1 MSTVLIIAAHPN
13 DEILDVGGTVA
24 KHVAMGDKVFALI
37 LGEGQT
43 SRFEVRDNAPKA
55 LIDDLH
61 HDSILAG
68 RAVGFEKVLF
78 ENLPDNRF
86 DTLDLL
92 DVVKKVEKIIS
103 ELRPNIVYT
112 HHGGD
117 LNIDH
122 QITYQAVLTA
132 TRPVNP
138 CSVKELY
145 TFETLS
151 STEWNFLG
159 GKHMFVP
166 NVFIDVEEYFQKKVE
181 AMKCYKSEL
190 CEFPHPRSVK
200 GMEVLAQKWGSVVGK
215 QYVEAFQ
222 LIRKIVE

>member
-1 MSTVLIIAAHPN
+1 M
-13 DEILDVGGTVA
+13 
-24 KHVAMGDKVFALI
+24 
-37 LGEGQT
+37 
-43 SRFEVRDNAPKA
+43 
-55 LIDDLH
+55 
-61 HDSILAG
+61 
-68 RAVGFEKVLF
+68 
-78 ENLPDNRF
+78 
-86 DTLDLL
+86 
-92 DVVKKVEKIIS
+92 
-103 ELRPNIVYT
+103 
-112 HHGGD
+112 
-117 LNIDH
+117 
-122 QITYQAVLTA
+122 TA

>member
-1 MSTVLIIAAHPN
+1 MSTVLIIAAHPD
-13 DEILDVGGTVA
+13 DEILGVGGTVA

-122 QITYQAVLTA
+122 QLLT
-132 TRPVNP
+132 RQ
-138 CSVKELY
+138 
-145 TFETLS
+145 F
-151 STEWNFLG
+151 
-159 GKHMFVP
+159 
-166 NVFIDVEEYFQKKVE
+166 
-181 AMKCYKSEL
+181 
-190 CEFPHPRSVK
+190 
-200 GMEVLAQKWGSVVGK
+200 
-215 QYVEAFQ
+215 
-222 LIRKIVE
+222 